1 MEEFV
6 LKKKYLKPE
15 INFESLALSTD
26 ISSGC
31 SMLSQNSPNQCVI
44 YYPQWGMTILTEE
57 MSCDAYPPGG
67 MDYIC
72 YHVPVADN
80 NVFES

>member
-1 MEEFV
+1 
-6 LKKKYLKPE
+6 
-15 INFESLALSTD
+15 
-26 ISSGC
+26 
-31 SMLSQNSPNQCVI
+31 MLSQNSPNQCVI
-44 YYPQWGMTILTEE
+44 YYPQWGMTLLTEE

-80 NVFES
+80 NVFDS

>member
-44 YYPQWGMTILTEE
+44 YYPQWGMTLLTEE
-57 MSCDAYPPGG
+57 MSGDAYPPGG